1 MKKEEKYHYPI
12 KGFRLSINT
21 IAALNFLKTQNQKSY
36 NLLFLDMIATYQKYR
51 IKKNK

>member
-12 KGFRLSINT
+12 KAFRLSKDT
-21 IAALNFLKTQNQKSY
+21 IAALNYLKIKSKKSY